1 MSFRVPIF
9 RSTIPFLFG
18 LLATAGANAAPPLV
32 KLDKPVLLKPS
43 AAAAVSA
50 KTIRPELRAA
60 VADADLAAK
69 VDPIGRGEIDRPA
82 VQLPE
87 RSDPPAVSPA
97 DDGCRDPQ
105 ASGLTVSGI
114 SRNADGTWQFSL
126 RGTVTNGGD
135 AAFESR
141 PNQQSAGLYEGSERR
156 AVAHFTNL
164 RPGQRVN
171 TAFTRITRWYT
182 GQEFHSGFQLRV
194 DYDPDIF
201 IDGNPRNDDCQ
212 LRNNRRVLSAGEID
226 AILLGSGR

>member
-1 MSFRVPIF
+1 MSFRFPIF

-18 LLATAGANAAPPLV
+18 VLATAGAEAAPPRIQLAE
-32 KLDKPVLLKPS
+32 PVLVKPS
-43 AAAAVSA
+43 AAAALSA

-60 VADADLAAK
+60 AAEELATKA
-69 VDPIGRGEIDRPA
+69 DPIGRGSVERPP
-82 VQLPE
+82 VRLPE
-87 RSDPPAVSPA
+87 RGDAPVVSPA

-105 ASGLTVSGI
+105 ATDLTVSGI
-114 SRNADGTWQFSL
+114 SRNGDGTWQFSL

-141 PNQQSAGLYEGSERR
+141 PNQQSAGLYEGSNRR

-201 IDGNPRNDDCQ
+201 IDGNLRNDDCQ
-212 LRNNRRVLSAGEID
+212 LRNNTRVLSAAEID